1 MMIVSINY
9 NIYQSDILP
18 FVSAETFS
26 CCEKTNDGAICQ
38 DVLSNYENCAADIV
52 PTKCSSYSECQ
63 IGCCIDDEEGL
74 CTTMSPR
81 AKCEVDRG
89 SGAVIKTAISWNA
102 KRTAVPSEMKSSL
115 SQKKDVNCFH
125 LFLDLKKISEILEQ
139 NMNASHLKQIKLK
152 GRVFLKM
159 EFASL
164 EQKVNAFVLEE
175 NFQKEICVQKKV

>member
-1 MMIVSINY
+1 MLKHLAVVKKQMMVQFARMFSQIMKIVLRILFRQNVLLILNARLAVASTTKKDFAQQCLREQNARKTEESGKMKKIV
-9 NIYQSDILP
+9 IY
-18 FVSAETFS
+18 
-26 CCEKTNDGAICQ
+26 
-38 DVLSNYENCAADIV
+38 
-52 PTKCSSYSECQ
+52 
-63 IGCCIDDEEGL
+63 
-74 CTTMSPR
+74 
-81 AKCEVDRG
+81 
-89 SGAVIKTAISWNA
+89 WNA
-102 KRTAVPSEMKSSL
+102 KRTAVFSEMKPSL